1 MTSSTDDE
9 TGAEQSRHR
18 SHEHRISRWRRRHD
32 DLDDEVAE
40 LDPAEVAALMQRAAQ
55 ADQEPRSGARE
66 GLERAEVDDP
76 AIRRV
81 ISDALKGGLADPS
94 PGDDRRRLLPRRR
107 SEGDRPAVPSPDEGE
122 ARRPGPDPADLEA
135 RVQAAE
141 ARAEEYAAELRQAR
155 QDLAAAEERAGEERI
170 RLEQAMADQALIVD
184 EAKAEQS
191 RAQQVSEQHAAQLRR
206 LQAELEQAEERSRAL
221 AAETAARATEHSE
234 RVRALVAE
242 REAAEARIAAFE
254 RQLDEGHVLPT
265 LAPVAP
271 EPEPEVGEPP
281 GGKETPEGVEVVEE
295 PEPEPEPE
303 PDPEPEPEPEPV
315 PVSPTPARAAATS
328 YDAKRGAGPLGPGA
342 GVVALGCAAAVGWMA
357 YQATVLD
364 HLILSLVLTLIALL
378 GLAIALRQRS
388 KSSEVHLD
396 KGALRLRHGDRHHT
410 FYLTST
416 STQLE
421 MTGQPGDRNW
431 NVQVLRRGMEPVAI
445 DHKDVDPVAF
455 TEALRQ

>member
-9 TGAEQSRHR
+9 TGAESTRHR
-18 SHEHRISRWRRRHD
+18 SHDHRISRWRRRYEET
-32 DLDDEVAE
+32 DDEVAE
-40 LDPAEVAALMQRAAQ
+40 LDPAEVAVLMQRAAR
-55 ADQEPRSGARE
+55 ADQEPESVARE

-81 ISDALKGGLADPS
+81 ISDALKVGLADPS

-107 SEGDRPAVPSPDEGE
+107 SEGDRPAVPSPD
-122 ARRPGPDPADLEA
+122 DPADLEA
-135 RVQAAE
+135 RLRATE

-155 QDLAAAEERAGEERI
+155 QELAAAEQRAAEERV
-170 RLEQAMADQALIVD
+170 RLEQQL
-184 EAKAEQS
+184 
-191 RAQQVSEQHAAQLRR
+191 SEQHAEQLHR

-242 REAAEARIAAFE
+242 REAAEARVAAFE

-271 EPEPEVGEPP
+271 EPEPEP
-281 GGKETPEGVEVVEE
+281 EVVEPPVEQEQE
-295 PEPEPEPE
+295 PA
-303 PDPEPEPEPEPV
+303 PEPEPV
-315 PVSPTPARAAATS
+315 QASPTPARAAATP
-328 YDAKRGAGPLGPGA
+328 YDVKRGAGPLGPAA

-364 HLILSLVLTLIALL
+364 HPIPSLVLTVIALL
-378 GLAIALRQRS
+378 GLTIALRQRS

-396 KGALRLRHGDRHHT
+396 NGTLRLRHGDRHHT
-410 FYLTST
+410 FYLTSR

-421 MTGQPGDRNW
+421 MTGRPGDRDW
-431 NVQVLRRGMEPVAI
+431 KVQVLRRGMEPVTI
-445 DHKDVDPVAF
+445 NQKDVDPVAF
-455 TEALRQ
+455 TEALRQWRPNL